1 MSRSRRSY
9 RFKQVLMLKLTR
21 CLKDSRGSN
30 VGINYPTVKESDID
44 GFARMWD
51 HRGLKLIMDATSKRF
66 AIDFANIVLR
76 SYIDDLRAKAAL
88 ALKAKQ
94 AATLVSGEIFHTPRE
109 LPASVPAP
117 EPAKST
123 IVLTDMQ

>member
-1 MSRSRRSY
+1 M
-9 RFKQVLMLKLTR
+9 
-21 CLKDSRGSN
+21 
-30 VGINYPTVKESDID
+30 GINYPVVKESDID

-51 HRGLKLIMDATSKRF
+51 CRGLKLIMDATSKRF

-94 AATLVSGEIFHTPRE
+94 AAATPAE
-109 LPASVPAP
+109 PAEALPAPVPAP
-117 EPAKST
+117 EPVKSS
-123 IVLTDMQ
+123 IVLTDM

>member
-9 RFKQVLMLKLTR
+9 RFKRVSMLKLTR

-30 VGINYPTVKESDID
+30 VGINYPTVQESDID
-44 GFARMWD
+44 GFARVWD

-94 AATLVSGEIFHTPRE
+94 AAATLTSAEA
-109 LPASVPAP
+109 LPVSVPAP
-117 EPAKST
+117 EPEKST
-123 IVLTDMQ
+123 IVLTD

>member
-1 MSRSRRSY
+1 M
-9 RFKQVLMLKLTR
+9 
-21 CLKDSRGSN
+21 
-30 VGINYPTVKESDID
+30 GINYPTVKESDID

-94 AATLVSGEIFHTPRE
+94 AATSTAPAEE
-109 LPASVPAP
+109 LPATVPAP
-117 EPAKST
+117 EPAKPS
-123 IVLTDMQ
+123 IVLTDC